1 MMQYTP
7 IEILSMVKYLRM
19 KGQFNYKII
28 STDMNNAFVVFL
40 FISLIAACRVRRHK
54 RYCGYPCS
62 RNRDCK
68 GFEMCDMRIL
78 QCRAVCNPSP
88 CGLNEGI

>member
-1 MMQYTP
+1 MQYTA

-40 FISLIAACRVRRHK
+40 FISLIAACRVKNIKDIADIHAREIEIVK
-54 RYCGYPCS
+54 VLKCV
-62 RNRDCK
+62 
-68 GFEMCDMRIL
+68 I
-78 QCRAVCNPSP
+78 
-88 CGLNEGI
+88 